1 MIEELTV
8 SFLRSRIDEP
18 AAAPG
23 IGRIASEQREPLIDP
38 LRDRD
43 LRWSDVPAAIT
54 AVKKAAQ
61 RLPCFCLAAGGN
73 RFGELLAVDRLA
85 QAELVAALFDAA
97 CAV

>member
-43 LRWSDVPAAIT
+43 LGWSYVPAAIT
-54 AVKKAAQ
+54 AVEKTAQSASALLPAAI
-61 RLPCFCLAAGGN
+61 
-73 RFGELLAVDRLA
+73 V
-85 QAELVAALFDAA
+85 LVNFSPLID
-97 CAV
+97 